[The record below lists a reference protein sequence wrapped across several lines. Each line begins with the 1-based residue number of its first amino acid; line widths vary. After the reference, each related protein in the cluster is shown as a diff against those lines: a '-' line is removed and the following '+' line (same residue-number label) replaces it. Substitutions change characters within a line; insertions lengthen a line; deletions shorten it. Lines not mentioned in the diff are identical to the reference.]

1 MNTMIAK
8 KTIITMLREASDY
21 FKNNSVVMQ
30 FIPIFLILAYL
41 THQYEFTMLSHSILG
56 KLFAVVLILYYT
68 RMDFVYGTVCC
79 AVVIWYYQQTEMEGF
94 ELEKKKIE
102 RFYLLGHS
110 MGGMIV
116 QEMVKLVGEKIL
128 KLICYGTG
136 PRGNIPGRFETIDVS
151 RDKLKINGLDNT
163 AYRIA
168 KTWFIEEDKSKY
180 FYLCEE
186 AGKQTSLEAADNALV
201 AMKNW
206 SGIENLK
213 NIKNETLIIWGDQ
226 DKAYNFN
233 QVETLK
239 ENITNSDLRIVDG
252 CSHNVHLE
260 KPDEFNTIVSEFLQ
274 KN

>member
-1 MNTMIAK
+1 MQDIFAEDVGNGIPLVLVHGFLGSSEMWRLQIDFFKENYRVIAPALPGFGK
-8 KTIITMLREASDY
+8 S
-21 FKNNSVVMQ
+21 NQVNSCDSIECM
-30 FIPIFLILAYL
+30 AK
-41 THQYEFTMLSHSILG
+41 SIL
-56 KLFAVVLILYYT
+56 KI
-68 RMDFVYGTVCC
+68 
-79 AVVIWYYQQTEMEGF
+79 
-94 ELEKKKIE
+94 LEKKKIE
-102 RFYLLGHS
+102 HFYLLGHS
-110 MGGMIV
+110 MGGMIG
-116 QEMVKLVGEKIL
+116 QEMVKLAGEKIL

-151 RDKLKINGLDNT
+151 REKLKTNGLDNI

-186 AGKQTSLEAADNALV
+186 AGKQTSLKATDNALV

-213 NIKNETLIIWGDQ
+213 NIKKETLIIWGDQ

-239 ENITNSDLRIVDG
+239 ENITNSDLRIFDG

-260 KPDEFNTIVSEFLQ
+260 KPDEFNTIVSEFLN